1 MYIWNTAAEASSR
14 IYSDYMA
21 HRTEMAQYKKEQ
33 KEREQAEA
41 NLKLNVTAIKEA
53 AELSKLTGQ
62 TVNPTDLYKKNW

>member
-1 MYIWNTAAEASSR
+1 MFWTTCAEAGSR
-14 IYSDYMA
+14 IYSDYMS

-41 NLKLNVTAIKEA
+41 NMKLNVASIKEA

-62 TVNPTDLYKKNW
+62 TVNPTDLFKKNW